1 MLIKRIVLT
10 VLMLLKEIVLKV
22 RIVLRGMVPTEWY

>member
-1 MLIKRIVLT
+1 MVIKRIVLT